1 MKYLIASICLFV
13 PSIVVPAYACN
24 IEMERCRPNGTAN
37 ERIGCDQNKAVRLA
51 NKLEKTVGSA
61 ACNVFKTCQM
71 EFTGGGSGGHADR
84 VECYLRKLEG
94 LKK

>member
-1 MKYLIASICLFV
+1 MKYHIALLCLFLPHMV
-13 PSIVVPAYACN
+13 APAYACK

-37 ERIGCDQNKAVRLA
+37 EQIGCGQNEAVKLA
-51 NKLEKTVGSA
+51 NKLEKKVGSA
-61 ACNVFKTCQM
+61 ACNVFKSCQK

-84 VECYLRKLEG
+84 VECYLKKLEA